1 MTDWLI
7 ILLMLSSGFFM
18 LLAALGILRLP
29 DLPTR
34 MHASTKAGALGAILV
49 MAAAA
54 LFFTEAVVVTKA
66 IAVILFILITAPI
79 AAHAIG
85 RAGYFVGVPL
95 WEGSVKDELKSSYDP
110 ETHRLVSGLE
120 TPEELDQYRRNLD
133 IKPRIKPK
141 RKKNSDF

>member
-1 MTDWLI
+1 MIEWLI
-7 ILLMLSSGFFM
+7 MLLLLASAFFM

-49 MAAAA
+49 MTAAA
-54 LFFTEAVVVTKA
+54 LFFADSLVVTKA

-85 RAGYFVGVPL
+85 RAGYFVGAPL
-95 WEGSVKDELKSSYDP
+95 WEGSVKDELKASYDA
-110 ETHRLVSGLE
+110 ETHRLVSGME
-120 TPEELDQYRRNLD
+120 TAEELDIYRKNLD
-133 IKPRIKPK
+133 IKPKVKLK
-141 RKKNSDF
+141 RKKHRKN

>member
-1 MTDWLI
+1 MIEWLI
-7 ILLMLSSGFFM
+7 MLLLLASAFFM

-49 MAAAA
+49 MTAVAFYFA
-54 LFFTEAVVVTKA
+54 EGVVVTKA
-66 IAVILFILITAPI
+66 IAVIVFILITAPI

-95 WEGSVKDELKSSYDP
+95 WEGSVKDELESSYDP
-110 ETHRLVSGLE
+110 ETHRLVSGME
-120 TPEELDQYRRNLD
+120 TAEEKEAYKKNLD
-133 IKPRIKPK
+133 LKPK
-141 RKKNSDF
+141 VKLKRRKKKDF